1 MATLEKI
8 RSKQKLLFGIVI
20 VALFLFII
28 SIASADSIRR
38 LFGPGTTIAKVGNQK
53 VDYEDYRQRIDQA
66 NQQQQ
71 QKMDRDELS
80 QRAIQSLILEKLLN
94 EQIDQLGVN
103 VTDAEITRAMTG
115 DFPHPAASQFIQM
128 ASRYMQ
134 LPMASGS
141 ALLDAINN
149 PGRYNLTN
157 EQLNYLAQNAF
168 STYTMADAWA
178 AQEKAVESAIQQ
190 QAVGS
195 LLQGLFTANKLD
207 AKAVYDDNSSVSTVS
222 FVTAPLSSVSDADVQ
237 ITDADLKNKWN
248 DMKSLYKL
256 NEETRQIDYIVV
268 PVAPSKEDYDAA
280 EVEVDRLV
288 EALRSQPGLEG
299 ASVSSKFVHDNKVM
313 TLAEVSRDAD
323 LRMIPDSMLAKE
335 KVYKYRRFGNNF
347 RVAKVTDMSAKID
360 SVNISMFIAQDKAQS
375 DSIFGLIMEGKSMKD
390 IVAENQQQAVD
401 SIWQS
406 LVGAP
411 ADLADV
417 IGSATIGKPFQYSDS
432 VQGGFAIYKVNER
445 KAPKQYVDV
454 MLYSYVV
461 DPSATTVSDIKTKL
475 SSFLASNSKGDA
487 FSANADSLYTL
498 RHGQITASTPRL
510 GYVAN
515 SRGTSGYT
523 DTRHAIKWAMNAKK
537 GDVSP
542 IFEDNRDYFIVVA
555 LKDVYDDYLPYNASE
570 VRDEIEALVKAD
582 KKAEN
587 LIGKYQGNAKD
598 LAGYANLMGAEVH
611 TDSTIVF
618 SSSRLSSLPA
628 NEYALQGLIASANPG
643 TLVGPVQ
650 GANEVMVFVV
660 DGTQQVGRPYDF
672 NQDASVFVNNFGIK
686 DFFGLLVGDR
696 EIKNNSLQFEN
707 YDK

>member
-53 VDYEDYRQRIDQA
+53 VDYEDYRQRVDQA
-66 NQQQQ
+66 NQQQ

-80 QRAIQSLILEKLLN
+80 QRAIESLILEKLVN
-94 EQIDQLGVN
+94 EQIDQLGIT

-115 DFPHPAASQFIQM
+115 DYPHPAASQFIQM

-149 PGRYNLTN
+149 PGRYNLTG

-168 STYTMADAWA
+168 GTYTMQDAWA

-195 LLQGLFTANKLD
+195 LLQGLFTANRLD
-207 AKAVYDDNSSVSTVS
+207 AKSMYDDNSSVSTVS
-222 FVTAPLSSVSDADVQ
+222 FVTAPLSSVADADIQVSDGD
-237 ITDADLKNKWN
+237 IKNKWN
-248 DMKSLYKL
+248 EMKSLYKL

-268 PVAPSKEDYDAA
+268 PVSPSKEDYDAA

-288 EALRSQPGLEG
+288 EALREQPGLNG
-299 ASVSSKFVHDNKVM
+299 ASVSSRFVHDNKVM
-313 TLAEVSRDAD
+313 PLANVRTDAD
-323 LRMIPDSMLAKE
+323 LRIIPDSMMAKD
-335 KVYKYRRFGNNF
+335 KVYKYRRFGNTF
-347 RVAKVTDMSAKID
+347 RVAKVTDLSAKID
-360 SVNISMFIAQDKAQS
+360 SVNISMYVAKDKAQS
-375 DSIFGLIMEGKSMKD
+375 DSVYALINGGKSMKE
-390 IVAENQQQAVD
+390 IAEENQQQAID

-411 ADLADV
+411 ADLADA
-417 IGSATIGKPFQYSDS
+417 IGGALVGQPFQYSDS
-432 VQGGFAIYKVNER
+432 VQGGYAIYKVNER
-445 KAPKQYVDV
+445 RAPKQYVDV
-454 MLYSYVV
+454 TVYSYVV

-475 SSFLASNSKGDA
+475 SGFLASNSKGDS

-498 RHGQITASTPRL
+498 RHAQINASTPRL

-515 SRGTSGYT
+515 SRGTTGYT

-537 GDVSP
+537 GEVSP
-542 IFEDNRDYFIVVA
+542 IFEDNRDYLIVVA
-555 LKDVYDDYLPYNASE
+555 LKDIYDDGYIPYTAAD
-570 VRDEIEALVKAD
+570 VHDGLEALVKAD

-587 LIGKYQGNAKD
+587 LIGKYSGKAND
-598 LAGYANLMGAEVH
+598 LAGYASLMGAEVR

-618 SSSRLSSLPA
+618 ASPRLSSFPA
-628 NEYALQGLIASANPG
+628 NEYALQGMIAAAKPG
-643 TLVGPVQ
+643 TVVGPVQ

-660 DGTQQVGRPYDF
+660 DGTEQTGRPYDF
-672 NQDASVFVNNFGIK
+672 NQDGSVFVNNFGIK